1 MKTCMRKDESG
12 VSEAIGFILIFTIVI
27 LGISIV
33 TLYGYPVLADAKIS
47 SDEKIME
54 QNMIVLQN
62 DIKILTRNNVPY
74 RDTTIGVSGGSIF
87 VTNSTTSGNEGGE
100 HFTLTYFNTSSG
112 AMETTEYYPGSLE
125 FVSGEGTA
133 VVSVSNGAVVKR
145 QQDQDGSS
153 MISNP
158 RWFYDET
165 EGTLVIFMTSITS
178 PQEMTLGGIGTIQ
191 MAMLDAPEIH
201 DFKYAPGTP
210 EVKIEYFPDLDDDYS
225 RAWENYLTGPFIVQ
239 GGFSMDVPTGNPGDP
254 DIYRLNVNRLVIK
267 EYTVEILGI

>member
-1 MKTCMRKDESG
+1 MKTCIRNDESG

-74 RDTTIGVSGGSIF
+74 RDTTIGVSGGSMF
-87 VTNSTTSGNEGGE
+87 VTNSTEAENGAGE
-100 HFTLTYFNTSSG
+100 HFAITYLNTSSG
-112 AMETTEYYPGSLE
+112 IPETTPYYPGSLE
-125 FVSGEGTA
+125 FISGEGTA

-145 QQDQDGSS
+145 QQDQSGSS

-158 RWFYDET
+158 RWFYDGT

-191 MAMLDAPEIH
+191 MAMLDAPVIH
-201 DFKYAPGTP
+201 DFSYLPGTS
-210 EVKIEYFPDLDDDYS
+210 VVTVEYFPDPDDDYS
-225 RAWENYLTGPFIVQ
+225 RAWQSYLTGPYIGQEKFTEV
-239 GGFSMDVPTGNPGDP
+239 SP
-254 DIYRLNVNRLVIK
+254 NVYTLPVKRLVIK